1 MIITSKN
8 GQDSERHVENMQIR
22 IVIGPDAQR
31 QKTLECVQRA
41 AGRPCELKEAGEIRW
56 ERWKVGR

>member
-1 MIITSKN
+1 MGRIQI
-8 GQDSERHVENMQIR
+8 GMVENMQIR
-22 IVIGPDAQR
+22 IVIGPEAQR

-56 ERWKVGR
+56 ERWKVGP